1 MPKSPSQIAL
11 SAQLQRRTEDPGRA
25 AERSAVRPEAADDSK
40 HTAEL
45 AGRAAIEKKGTD
57 VLLLDLRGMSGY
69 ADFLVIASGNNER
82 QLEAVADEV
91 EKALK
96 EKGHRLV
103 GAEGNKS
110 SHWQLLDFGDVVV
123 HVFHEDERHHYDLE
137 GLWADAPRTRIH
149 EPQAPRTESAPA
161 TV

>member
-25 AERSAVRPEAADDSK
+25 AERSAARPENADDSRK
-40 HTAEL
+40 TAEL
-45 AGRAAIEKKGTD
+45 AGNAAAEKKGTD

-69 ADFLVIASGNNER
+69 TDFLVLASGGNER
-82 QLEAVADEV
+82 QLEAIADEV
-91 EKALK
+91 EKVLRA
-96 EKGHRLV
+96 EGHRLV

-137 GLWADAPRTRIH
+137 GLWADAPRTRMY
-149 EPQAPRTESAPA
+149 EQVNARTDGAPA
-161 TV
+161 PV